1 RMRSR
6 NEGAFS
12 QRETVGCEHRS
23 MPVSGSRPQASL
35 NVGSLRNR
43 SRSSAFFVA
52 AGDCENPGTQN
63 IGQPMDNPAGI
74 AIVRDHC
81 RKPLGEAKPP
91 LRSRQQHDAAIRAEA
106 SAVKGGGDLFALYRW
121 KRKRQQIIVGG
132 GGRGALQSA
141 ARIGF
146 SNQILRQIKSLRYT
160 RQPVSAYVMN
170 KTG

>member
-1 RMRSR
+1 MRSR

-23 MPVSGSRPQASL
+23 APVSGSLPAGELERRVAAQSVEIVAI
-35 NVGSLRNR
+35 
-43 SRSSAFFVA
+43 FVA

-74 AIVRDHC
+74 AFVRDHC
-81 RKPLGEAKPP
+81 RKPVGEAKPP
-91 LRSRQQHDAAIRAEA
+91 LRLRQQHDAAIRAEA
-106 SAVKGGGDLFALYRW
+106 SAVEGGGDLFALYRW
-121 KRKRQQIIVGG
+121 KRERQQIIVGG

-146 SNQILRQIKSLRYT
+146 SNQILRQIKSLRYI

-170 KTG
+170 ETG

>member
-1 RMRSR
+1 MMSDLSSNSARDVRAQIGS
-6 NEGAFS
+6 G
-12 QRETVGCEHRS
+12 VGQPPAGELERRVAAQ
-23 MPVSGSRPQASL
+23 PVEI
-35 NVGSLRNR
+35 VTI
-43 SRSSAFFVA
+43 FVA

-74 AIVRDHC
+74 AFVRDHC
-81 RKPLGEAKPP
+81 REPLGEAKPP
-91 LRSRQQHDAAIRAEA
+91 LRLRQQHDAAIRAEA

-121 KRKRQQIIVGG
+121 KRERQQIIVGG

-146 SNQILRQIKSLRYT
+146 SNQILRQIKSLRYI
-160 RQPVSAYVMN
+160 RQPISAYVMN